1 MDSGAGEYTSIAI
14 VITTRQRYVPS
25 LDVDFIW
32 HDIEYIYTSA
42 TRIQVYT
49 RAVGHVDL
57 H

>member
-1 MDSGAGEYTSIAI
+1 MDNGAGEYTSIAI

-25 LDVDFIW
+25 VDVDFIW
-32 HDIEYIYTSA
+32 HDTEYINTST